1 MRSTQP
7 AFKQSEVFT
16 WHSEPADDRPT
27 EFASSAVMPT
37 YKTLSEFANSSFT
50 EPAPHRPKRRRERA
64 LMRLLLVS
72 TIATLCLL
80 FGGVGLLRL
89 LA

>member
-1 MRSTQP
+1 MRSRQP

-27 EFASSAVMPT
+27 EFASSAVMPA
-37 YKTLSEFANSSFT
+37 YRRSSAFASSSFT
-50 EPAPHRPKRRRERA
+50 EPAPHRPQRRRKRA
-64 LMRLLLVS
+64 LLRLLLVS

-80 FGGVGLLRL
+80 FGGVGLLGL
-89 LA
+89 LG

>member
-1 MRSTQP
+1 MRSRQP

-27 EFASSAVMPT
+27 EFASSAVMPA
-37 YKTLSEFANSSFT
+37 YKRLSGFANSSFT
-50 EPAPHRPKRRRERA
+50 EPAPYRPKRPRKLA
-64 LMRLLLVS
+64 LVRLLFVS

-80 FGGVGLLRL
+80 FAGVGLLGL

>member
-16 WHSEPADDRPT
+16 WDSEPADEGPT
-27 EFASSAVMPT
+27 EFASSAVMPA
-37 YKTLSEFANSSFT
+37 YKRLSEYASSSFT
-50 EPAPHRPKRRRERA
+50 EPAPHRPERRRKRA
-64 LMRLLLVS
+64 FLRLILMS
-72 TIATLCLL
+72 TIVTVCLL